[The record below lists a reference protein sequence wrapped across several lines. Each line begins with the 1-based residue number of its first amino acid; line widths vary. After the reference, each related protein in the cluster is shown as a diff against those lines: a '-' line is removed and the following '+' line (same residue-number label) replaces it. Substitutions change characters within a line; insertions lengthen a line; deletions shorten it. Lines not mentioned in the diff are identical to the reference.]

1 MKTQKSVDTKVP
13 DREGIVQ
20 LWTSIK
26 TLLSG
31 KVDTKTLEG
40 YPTIESVATA
50 IATALQDYP
59 TDEEMKTEIASAL
72 GDYMTEAEVNAAIV
86 EAVKSV
92 SGLSYEPVE
101 ELPETGESN
110 VIYLL
115 PNGNEGEDDYYDEWF
130 YYNGKWERLGTGGM
144 NLAGYWSKEELEI
157 MTSEEMDEILN
168 GLEPLE

>member
-1 MKTQKSVDTKVP
+1 MKTQKGADKKVP
-13 DREGIVQ
+13 DREGIIQ

-40 YPTIESVATA
+40 YPTIDSVAAAITA
-50 IATALQDYP
+50 ALQEYP
-59 TDEEMKTEIASAL
+59 TDEEVQTLISEAL
-72 GDYMTEAEVNAAIV
+72 VDYMTEAEVNAAIV

-92 SGLSYEPVE
+92 SGLRYEPVE
-101 ELPETGESN
+101 TLPETGESN

-144 NLAGYWSKEELEI
+144 NLAGYWSKEELTI
-157 MTSEEMDEILN
+157 MTSEELEEILV
-168 GLEPLE
+168 